1 METTLEAPKR
11 KRGRPAF
18 EYTEEIGEE
27 ICQRIAAGETIVE
40 ICGSEGMPCWE
51 TLRRWLFKYPEFTA
65 QYTRAREFYS
75 EYRNDQFRYEGK
87 INPPTTPE
95 GVANRRIDLDHM
107 KWELSKHAP
116 KKFGDKIAM
125 EHDVQHKFIPL
136 DELAD
141 KVRKIQLENNRM
153 IALGGPA
160 APENPA
166 EETL

>member
-1 METTLEAPKR
+1 MGATLEPPKS
-11 KRGRPAF
+11 KRGRPPF
-18 EYTEEIGEE
+18 EWTDELEKDICREIAMGRTIRE
-27 ICQRIAAGETIVE
+27 ICQTD
-40 ICGSEGMPCWE
+40 GMPSWP
-51 TLRRWLFKYPEFTA
+51 TLLNHLLENPEFAT
-65 QYTRAREFYS
+65 QYTRAREFYA
-75 EYRNDQFRYEGK
+75 EYRNDDFRYEGK

-141 KVRKIQLENNRM
+141 KVRKIQLENNRL
-153 IALGGPA
+153 IEVGGPA

-166 EETL
+166 EESL

>member
-1 METTLEAPKR
+1 MGAILEAPKS
-11 KRGRPAF
+11 KRGRPPF
-18 EYTEEIGEE
+18 EWTEELETDICREISMGRTIRE
-27 ICQRIAAGETIVE
+27 ICQTD
-40 ICGSEGMPCWE
+40 GMPSWPTLLNRLLE
-51 TLRRWLFKYPEFTA
+51 TPEFAT
-65 QYTRAREFYS
+65 QYARAREFYA
-75 EYRNDQFRYEGK
+75 EYRNDDFRYEGK

-153 IALGGPA
+153 IALEGPA
-160 APENPA
+160 GGENPA
-166 EETL
+166 G